1 MNAFDSRKTMNAGLE
16 NREGKKKGEGIF
28 IETYRTAKLTCK
40 HFLFM
45 ASYRNYKTFD
55 SGRDAF
61 TVELFTSLSSV
72 TTI

>member
-1 MNAFDSRKTMNAGLE
+1 MQDYRTEKGRK
-16 NREGKKKGEGIF
+16 EGGIF
-28 IETYRTAKLTCK
+28 IETHRTAKLTCK
-40 HFLFM
+40 HLVFM

-61 TVELFTSLSSV
+61 TGELFTSLSSV